1 MSKLPFM
8 PMFVGDYIA
17 DTPELSIEAHGAYC
31 LILFYT
37 WKGRKFL
44 EDDDKKMCRI
54 LRLGNRKWQK
64 IKKEILPYFDLSD
77 GTWFQQKL
85 SEMLA
90 ETKQKSDKNKAN
102 GRLGGIAKSLKNKE
116 TTLANA
122 TNKSSILEPESKPD
136 IIEHDWSELR
146 GWLKEDLQEP
156 FSVVIKLTRDFTV
169 DVIQDAF
176 DRIKKEKTPP
186 LGKRVV
192 YLRKRCSDRKAMGHS
207 ASPSNK
213 GDFTKLKVE
222 TRLREI
228 SKTAGRGRATAVEE
242 GYIRGEQWAK
252 DIIWPN
258 EANV

>member
-77 GTWFQQKL
+77 GTFFQQKL
-85 SEMLA
+85 NEMLA
-90 ETKQKSDKNKAN
+90 EREQNSNRNRAN
-102 GRLGGIAKSLKNKE
+102 GRLGGIAKSLKSKD

-122 TNKSSILEPESKPD
+122 TKNPSILELE
-136 IIEHDWSELR
+136 SELESDKKEIYKER
-146 GWLKEDLQEP
+146 FGDFWEQYPRKVNKAKSFKAYLKAIQKFTHQEILHGLMKYNFNPDRQMIPHASTWLNGERWNDEP
-156 FSVVIKLTRDFTV
+156 TDYTTNSNQSSNAAEAYRDFVSGRETV
-169 DVIQDAF
+169 
-176 DRIKKEKTPP
+176 
-186 LGKRVV
+186 
-192 YLRKRCSDRKAMGHS
+192 S
-207 ASPSNK
+207 
-213 GDFTKLKVE
+213 
-222 TRLREI
+222 
-228 SKTAGRGRATAVEE
+228 
-242 GYIRGEQWAK
+242 
-252 DIIWPN
+252 
-258 EANV
+258 

>member
-44 EDDDKKMCRI
+44 ENDDKKMCRI
-54 LRLGNRKWQK
+54 LRLGNHKWQK

-85 SEMLA
+85 SEMLT

-116 TTLANA
+116 TALANA
-122 TNKSSILEPESKPD
+122 TKNPSILELE
-136 IIEHDWSELR
+136 SELESDKKEIYKER
-146 GWLKEDLQEP
+146 FGDFWEQYPRKVNKAKSFKAYLKAIQKFTHQEILHGLMKYNFNPDRQMIPHASTWLNGERWNDEP
-156 FSVVIKLTRDFTV
+156 TDYTTNSNQSSNAAEAYRDFVSGRETV
-169 DVIQDAF
+169 
-176 DRIKKEKTPP
+176 
-186 LGKRVV
+186 
-192 YLRKRCSDRKAMGHS
+192 S
-207 ASPSNK
+207 
-213 GDFTKLKVE
+213 
-222 TRLREI
+222 
-228 SKTAGRGRATAVEE
+228 
-242 GYIRGEQWAK
+242 
-252 DIIWPN
+252 
-258 EANV
+258 